1 MLMSGLIDRF
11 GSEITCVATVSDGRE
26 EDTRRAHDV
35 IITELELADGGGL
48 ELARHLTDRRRAS
61 VVLLGEAPTPS
72 AVLEAMRLGVR
83 DMLVKPFRVHELLDA
98 VERILM
104 ADETRSA
111 RHREM
116 QRLRRL
122 LRRLLRERRELRQR
136 TELICRDL
144 VGAHRR
150 LVDRVLTI
158 QGRR

>member
-1 MLMSGLIDRF
+1 
-11 GSEITCVATVSDGRE
+11 
-26 EDTRRAHDV
+26 
-35 IITELELADGGGL
+35 
-48 ELARHLTDRRRAS
+48 
-61 VVLLGEAPTPS
+61 
-72 AVLEAMRLGVR
+72 
-83 DMLVKPFRVHELLDA
+83 
-98 VERILM
+98 
-104 ADETRSA
+104 
-111 RHREM
+111 M